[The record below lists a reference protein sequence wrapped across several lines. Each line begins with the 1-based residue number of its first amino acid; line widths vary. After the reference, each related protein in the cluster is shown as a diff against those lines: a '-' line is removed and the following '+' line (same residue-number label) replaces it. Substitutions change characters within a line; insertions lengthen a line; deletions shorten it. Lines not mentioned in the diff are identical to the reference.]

1 MVMIDKASKFIK
13 PIAAGATLIAV
24 ATLSAPAFAQEAKA
38 PAADA
43 KSKPASRWIKVCNE
57 EPKSKKQ
64 LCTIAQ
70 ELLAKTGQYK
80 ASVVLREMEGQ
91 KRKSLVIG
99 VLPGMLLKPGLSVQ
113 IDKGKQNR
121 GAFGI
126 CFPNACYAEIVVDD
140 NYVAQMKK
148 GANLSVTTLNQQA
161 QPVRFDLTLSGFTAT
176 YDGDPLDLK
185 KVDANKEKLQEILK
199 KRAEEQRLKLL
210 EQKKKEAAQ

>member
-1 MVMIDKASKFIK
+1 MVMIDKASTLIK

-24 ATLSAPAFAQEAKA
+24 ATFSAPAFAQEAKA
-38 PAADA
+38 PAEQA
-43 KSKPASRWIKVCNE
+43 KPASRWIKICNE

-64 LCTIAQ
+64 LCTVAQ
-70 ELLAKTGQYK
+70 ELRAQTGQYK
-80 ASVVLREMEGQ
+80 ASVVLRELEGQ

-126 CFPNACYAEIVVDD
+126 CFPNACYAEIVVDE
-140 NYVAQMKK
+140 NYVAQLKK

-161 QPVRFDLTLSGFTAT
+161 QPVRFDLTLTGFTAT
-176 YDGDPLDLK
+176 YDGDPIDLK
-185 KVDANKEKLQEILK
+185 QVDANKEKLQEVLK

-210 EQKKKEAAQ
+210 EQKKKDAAQ